1 MTRKITTLSALL
13 LLFLLAGCEQNP
25 IKPEARPEL
34 QLDPRAQ
41 MAEELERAADQPPPA
56 PVTPPPAVADE
67 LLPPMAAPMAAAPA
81 EPRFDIDVNQAP
93 ARAFF
98 MSLVK
103 GTPHNMVVHPDVE
116 GRISLT
122 LKNVTVPEVMDLV
135 RRVYGYEYEQTGSGY
150 VVLPVRLQ
158 SRIFYI
164 DYLNLQRLGH
174 SNTRISSGQL
184 TAEDGD
190 NRNGD
195 GPVVTGGDSEV
206 VESYGSSVKTA
217 SASDVWRELGDSIRA
232 IIGDAEGRSVIVSPQ
247 ANMVVVRAMP
257 AELRDVE
264 AFLSGAQ
271 GNLQRQVILEAKILE
286 VTLSDGY
293 QAGINWAALGDN
305 DSNGNSIIVG
315 QTGGGTIFDQDDGNV
330 SEIAGQTGNL
340 NPSATSMVSSNLT
353 SAFGGVFTLALEAGD
368 FTAFIELLEGQ
379 GEVQVLSSP
388 RVSTV
393 NNQKAVI
400 KVGSDEYFV
409 TDIETTT
416 TTGTATTTS
425 PSVTL
430 TPFFSG
436 IALDVTPQISAD
448 GQVTLHIHPTVS
460 EVTDQE
466 KEIVVGDRNLT
477 LPLAFSK
484 VRESDSIIRARSG
497 QIVVIGGLMQ
507 ETVQDRTA
515 QTPLLGDLPLVGGL
529 FRHTQQVKRKTELVI
544 LLRPI
549 VVDNDE
555 VWQSELRGT
564 SQRMQQLQRGT
575 AR

>member
-1 MTRKITTLSALL
+1 MTRKIILLPAVLALV
-13 LLFLLAGCEQNP
+13 LAGCEQAAV
-25 IKPEARPEL
+25 KPDAPSEPKP
-34 QLDPRAQ
+34 DPRTQ
-41 MAEELERAADQPPPA
+41 FIQELDAAANQVPPPA
-56 PVTPPPAVADE
+56 APPPSVADE
-67 LLPPMAAPMAAAPA
+67 LLPPMTTVVPPA
-81 EPRFDIDVNQAP
+81 GPSEPRFDLDVNRAP

-103 GTPHNMVVHPDVE
+103 DTPHNMVVHPDVE
-116 GRISLT
+116 GQISLT
-122 LKNVTVPEVMDLV
+122 LNNVTVPEVMDLV
-135 RRVYGYEYEQTGSGY
+135 RRVYGYEYEHTGRGY

-164 DYLNLQRLGH
+164 DYLHLKRLGE
-174 SNTRISSGQL
+174 SNTRVSSGQL
-184 TAEDGD
+184 TGESDR
-190 NRNGD
+190 NNGD
-195 GPVVTGGDSEV
+195 GPVVSSGDTQVLER
-206 VESYGSSVKTA
+206 YGSQVKTA
-217 SASDVWRELGDSIRA
+217 SASDVWGELGDSIRA
-232 IIGDAEGRSVIVSPQ
+232 IIGNAEGRSVIVSPQ

-257 AELRDVE
+257 NELRDVE
-264 AFLSGAQ
+264 AFLEGAQ

-286 VTLSDGY
+286 VTLDDGF
-293 QAGINWAALGDN
+293 QAGINWAALGEN
-305 DSNGNSIIVG
+305 NGDSILLG
-315 QTGGGTIFDQDDGNV
+315 QTGGGTIFDRESGGV
-330 SEIAGQTGNL
+330 SEIAGQGGDL
-340 NPSATSMVSSNLT
+340 NPSATSMVTSTLT

-368 FTAFIELLEGQ
+368 FTAFIELLQGQ
-379 GEVQVLSSP
+379 GDVQVLSSP

-400 KVGSDEYFV
+400 KVGTDEYFV

-436 IALDVTPQISAD
+436 IALDVTPQISAQ

-466 KEIVVGDRNLT
+466 KEIVVGDRNLS

-507 ETVQDRTA
+507 ESVQDRKA
-515 QTPLLGDLPLVGGL
+515 STPVLGDLPLVGGL
-529 FRHTQQVKRKTELVI
+529 FRHTQQVTRKTELVI

-549 VVDNDE
+549 VVDGDE
-555 VWQSELRGT
+555 VWQNQLRGV
-564 SQRMQQLQRGT
+564 SGRLQQLERGS

>member
-1 MTRKITTLSALL
+1 MTRKIIFLPALL
-13 LLFLLAGCEQNP
+13 ILMLSGCEQAP
-25 IKPEARPEL
+25 VKPDAPAEPKS
-34 QLDPRAQ
+34 DPRAKFLQ
-41 MAEELERAADQPPPA
+41 ELDTATTQAPAAVAPPPS
-56 PVTPPPAVADE
+56 VADE
-67 LLPPMAAPMAAAPA
+67 LLPPMTGVMAPVAPD
-81 EPRFDIDVNQAP
+81 EPRFDLDVNRAP

-103 GTPHNMVVHPDVE
+103 GTPHNMVVHPDVD

-122 LKNVTVPEVMDLV
+122 LNNVTVPEVMDIV
-135 RRVYGYEYEQTGSGY
+135 RRVYGYEYEETRGGY

-164 DYLNLQRLGH
+164 DYLHLKRLGQ
-174 SNTRISSGQL
+174 SNTRVSSGQL
-184 TAEDGD
+184 TSDEAND
-190 NRNGD
+190 NGD
-195 GPVVTGGDSEV
+195 GPVVSSGNSQV
-206 VESYGSSVKTA
+206 VERYGSQVKTA
-217 SASDVWRELGDSIRA
+217 SASDVWGELGDSIRA
-232 IIGDAEGRSVIVSPQ
+232 IIGNAEGRSVIVSPQ

-257 AELRDVE
+257 GELRDVE
-264 AFLSGAQ
+264 AFLEGAQ

-286 VTLSDGY
+286 VTLDEGF
-293 QAGINWAALGDN
+293 QAGINWAALGEN
-305 DSNGNSIIVG
+305 NGDSILLG
-315 QTGGGTIFDQDDGNV
+315 QTGGGTIFDRDTGNV
-330 SEIAGQTGNL
+330 SEIAGQGGDL
-340 NPSATSMVSSNLT
+340 NPSAPSMVTSTLT

-368 FTAFIELLEGQ
+368 FTAFIELLQGQ
-379 GEVQVLSSP
+379 GDVQVLSSP

-400 KVGSDEYFV
+400 KVGTDEYFV

-436 IALDVTPQISAD
+436 IALDVTPQISAQ

-466 KEIVVGDRNLT
+466 KEIVVGDRNLS

-507 ETVQDRTA
+507 ESLQDRQA
-515 QTPLLGDLPLVGGL
+515 STPVLGDLPLVGGL

-549 VVDNDE
+549 VVDSDE
-555 VWQSELRGT
+555 VWQNELRGV
-564 SQRMQQLQRGT
+564 SGRLQGLEREA

>member
-1 MTRKITTLSALL
+1 MTRKITFLTALL
-13 LLFLLAGCEQNP
+13 ALLLAGCEQAAV
-25 IKPEARPEL
+25 KPDAPSEPKP
-34 QLDPRAQ
+34 DPRTQ
-41 MAEELERAADQPPPA
+41 FIQELDAAANQAPPPA
-56 PVTPPPAVADE
+56 APPPSVADE
-67 LLPPMAAPMAAAPA
+67 LLPPMTTVVPPA
-81 EPRFDIDVNQAP
+81 GPSEPRFDLDVNRAP

-103 GTPHNMVVHPDVE
+103 DTPHNMVVHPDVE
-116 GRISLT
+116 GQISLT
-122 LKNVTVPEVMDLV
+122 LNNVTVPEVMDIV
-135 RRVYGYEYEQTGSGY
+135 RRVYGYEYEHTGRGY

-164 DYLNLQRLGH
+164 DYLHLKRLGE
-174 SNTRISSGQL
+174 SNTRVSSGQL
-184 TAEDGD
+184 TGESDRD
-190 NRNGD
+190 NGD
-195 GPVVTGGDSEV
+195 GPVVSSGDTQVLER
-206 VESYGSSVKTA
+206 YGSQVKTA
-217 SASDVWRELGDSIRA
+217 SASDVWGELGDSIRA
-232 IIGDAEGRSVIVSPQ
+232 IIGNAEGRSVIVSPQ

-257 AELRDVE
+257 GELRDVE
-264 AFLSGAQ
+264 AFLEGAQ

-286 VTLSDGY
+286 VTLDDGF
-293 QAGINWAALGDN
+293 QAGINWAALGEN
-305 DSNGNSIIVG
+305 NGDSILLG
-315 QTGGGTIFDQDDGNV
+315 QTGGGTIFDRESGGV
-330 SEIAGQTGNL
+330 SEIAGQGGDL
-340 NPSATSMVSSNLT
+340 NPSAPSMVTSTLT

-368 FTAFIELLEGQ
+368 FTAFIELLQGQ
-379 GEVQVLSSP
+379 GDVQVLSSP

-400 KVGSDEYFV
+400 KVGTDEYFV

-436 IALDVTPQISAD
+436 IALDVTPQISAQ

-466 KEIVVGDRNLT
+466 KEIVVGDRNLS

-507 ETVQDRTA
+507 ESVQDRKA
-515 QTPLLGDLPLVGGL
+515 STPVLGDLPLVGGL
-529 FRHTQQVKRKTELVI
+529 FRHTQQVTRKTELVI

-549 VVDNDE
+549 VVDGDE
-555 VWQSELRGT
+555 VWQNQLRGV
-564 SQRMQQLQRGT
+564 SGRLQQLERGS

>member
-1 MTRKITTLSALL
+1 MTPNRLSITALL
-13 LLFLLAGCEQNP
+13 VMALALAGCEQTP
-25 IKPEARPEL
+25 VKPASPSEPTG
-34 QLDPRAQ
+34 DPRARLIQ
-41 MAEELERAADQPPPA
+41 ELDEAAREPAPA
-56 PVTPPPAVADE
+56 PVAPPPSVADE
-67 LLPPMAAPMAAAPA
+67 LLPPLAAISPAPA
-81 EPRFDIDVNQAP
+81 AGEPRFDLDVNRAP

-122 LKNVTVPEVMDLV
+122 LNNVTVPEVMALV
-135 RRVYGYEYEQTGSGY
+135 RRVYGYEYERSGTGY

-164 DYLNLQRLGH
+164 DYLHLKRLGE

-184 TAEDGD
+184 TGD
-190 NRNGD
+190 RD
-195 GPVVTGGDSEV
+195 TERAAGPVVTSGDDQVLET
-206 VESYGSSVKTA
+206 YGSQVKTA
-217 SASDVWRELGDSIRA
+217 TASDVWSELGDSIRA
-232 IIGDAEGRSVIVSPQ
+232 IIGEAEGRSVIVSPQ

-264 AFLSGAQ
+264 QFLAGAQ
-271 GNLQRQVILEAKILE
+271 GSLQRQVILEAKVLE
-286 VTLSDGY
+286 VTLDDGF
-293 QAGINWAALGDN
+293 QAGINWVALGDN
-305 DSNGNSIIVG
+305 DAKPDRQWILGG
-315 QTGGGTIFDQDDGNV
+315 QVGGGDVFSDSQEVPTLVDQNGDFD
-330 SEIAGQTGNL
+330 
-340 NPSATSMVSSNLT
+340 SAALFSG
-353 SAFGGVFTLALEAGD
+353 FGGVFSVVARAND
-368 FTAFIELLEGQ
+368 FAAFIELLESQ
-379 GEVQVLSSP
+379 GDVQVLSSP

-409 TDIETTT
+409 TDVETTT

-436 IALDVTPQISAD
+436 IALDVTPQISAE

-460 EVTDQE
+460 EVTDQQ
-466 KEIVVGDRNLT
+466 KEIIVGDNNLT

-484 VRESDSIIRARSG
+484 VRESDSIVRARSG

-507 ETVQDRTA
+507 ETLQDRQA
-515 QTPLLGDLPLVGGL
+515 QTPFLGDLPVVGGL

-544 LLRPI
+544 LLRPV
-549 VVDNDE
+549 VVDGDR
-555 VWQSELRGT
+555 VWQDQLQGASR
-564 SQRMQQLQRGT
+564 RMQQLQRGS